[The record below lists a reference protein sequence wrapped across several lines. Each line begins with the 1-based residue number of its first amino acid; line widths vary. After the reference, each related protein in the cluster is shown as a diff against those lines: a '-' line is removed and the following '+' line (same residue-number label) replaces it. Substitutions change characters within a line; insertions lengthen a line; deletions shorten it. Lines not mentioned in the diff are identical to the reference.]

1 MFKCPHCGNPS
12 ISLIRKLC
20 LGPARPTSC
29 KVCKHKVGVPMKTAM
44 LIGIPYLILFVVAF
58 SFAII
63 LLPLVLFIYAKWVPL
78 IEA

>member
-1 MFKCPHCGNPS
+1 
-12 ISLIRKLC
+12 
-20 LGPARPTSC
+20 
-29 KVCKHKVGVPMKTAM
+29 MKTAM